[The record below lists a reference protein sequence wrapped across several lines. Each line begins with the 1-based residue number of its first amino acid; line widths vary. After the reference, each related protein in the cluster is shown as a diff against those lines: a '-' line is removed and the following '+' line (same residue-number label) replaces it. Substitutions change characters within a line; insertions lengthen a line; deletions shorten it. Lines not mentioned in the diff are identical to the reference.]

1 MPQVGAL
8 SVLQPTPHT
17 LRHAPHTHS
26 YADGWCVL
34 SDMATIVG
42 NATIAKECATM
53 CARVTDAIV
62 AKMWNQDL
70 NRFVTL

>member
-1 MPQVGAL
+1 MRPPLTACA
-8 SVLQPTPHT
+8 TPLT
-17 LRHAPHTHS
+17 PHS

-62 AKMWNQDL
+62 ANMWNQDL